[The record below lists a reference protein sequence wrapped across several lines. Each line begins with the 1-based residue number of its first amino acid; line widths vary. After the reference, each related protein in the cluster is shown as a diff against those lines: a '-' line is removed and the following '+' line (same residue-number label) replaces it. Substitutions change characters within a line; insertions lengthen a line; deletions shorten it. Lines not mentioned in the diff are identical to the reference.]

1 MDWYLMAWQ
10 KYFDFS
16 GRSRRKEY
24 WMFFLFNLGIGI
36 ALLGADLLAGS
47 YSKSAGMGLL
57 GGLYSLAT
65 LIPNLSI
72 TVRRLHDIGRSGWW
86 FFILLVPLIGAIVLL
101 VFMLLDSKEGS
112 NDYGPNPKLIHV

>member
-24 WMFFLFNLGIGI
+24 WIFGLFNLGIGV

-47 YSKSAGMGLL
+47 HGKMAGMGML

-72 TVRRLHDIGRSGWW
+72 TVRRLHDTGRSGWW

-112 NDYGPNPKLIHV
+112 NDYGPNPKLIPV

>member
-36 ALLGADLLAGS
+36 ALLGADLLTGS

-86 FFILLVPLIGAIVLL
+86 FFILLVPLIGVIVLL

-112 NDYGPNPKLIHV
+112 NDYGPNPKLIPI

>member
-36 ALLGADLLAGS
+36 ALLVADLLTGS
-47 YSKSAGMGLL
+47 YSKTAGMGLL

-65 LIPNLSI
+65 LIPNLSM

-101 VFMLLDSKEGS
+101 VFMLLDSKEGA
-112 NDYGPNPKLIHV
+112 NDYGPNPKLITP

>member
-24 WMFFLFNLGIGI
+24 WLFFLFNLGIGI
-36 ALLGADLLAGS
+36 ALLGADLLTGL

-86 FFILLVPLIGAIVLL
+86 FFILLVPFIGAIVLL
-101 VFMLLDSKEGS
+101 VFMLLDSEEGS
-112 NDYGPNPKLIHV
+112 NDYGPNPKLIPI